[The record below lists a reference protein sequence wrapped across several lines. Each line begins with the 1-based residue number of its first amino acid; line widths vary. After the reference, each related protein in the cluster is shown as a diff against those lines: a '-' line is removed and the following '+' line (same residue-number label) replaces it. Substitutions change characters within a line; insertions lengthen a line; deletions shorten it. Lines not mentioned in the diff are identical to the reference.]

1 MHKNAKFN
9 LNNANNELNLCGLQ
23 HVVIKTDTAMN
34 LQQIQYFL
42 ALADELHFWRT
53 SEKVFITQSAL
64 SRHIKSMEQELGFAL
79 FERDKR
85 NVKLTPAGEFLRDQ
99 YAKLLADYDSVTR
112 RARLIASG
120 EVGAIRIGHP
130 ASITYSVLPDLLLAL
145 HQQHPH
151 IVAHMIE
158 VDAADVDP
166 FLQSH
171 RIDIAFNRE
180 TAKAKDLVSRHLM
193 TENFALV
200 VPAQHRFANKREL
213 KLQDLYKLKDEE
225 FVLPALSGKSEH
237 ASQLRAIFQ
246 AAGFDPIINAESD
259 FGVTL
264 LGLVAKGLGISVMPI
279 SYSHHL
285 KHAVHFIKIPPR
297 SDLLALWRQGD
308 TNPALRTFLNVIT
321 DFDFSLGYHT

>member
-85 NVKLTPAGEFLRDQ
+85 NVKLTPAGQFLRDQ

-180 TAKAKDLVSRHLM
+180 TAKTKDLVSRHLM

-213 KLQDLYKLKDEE
+213 KLLDLYKLKDEE

-285 KHAVHFIKIPPR
+285 KHAVHFIKIPPT

-321 DFDFSLGYHT
+321 EFDFSLGYQT

>member
-1 MHKNAKFN
+1 
-9 LNNANNELNLCGLQ
+9 
-23 HVVIKTDTAMN
+23 MN
-34 LQQIQYFL
+34 FQQIQYFL
-42 ALADELHFWRT
+42 TLADELHFWKT

-180 TAKAKDLVSRHLM
+180 TAKTKDLVSRHLM

-321 DFDFSLGYHT
+321 EFDFSLGYQT

>member
-1 MHKNAKFN
+1 
-9 LNNANNELNLCGLQ
+9 
-23 HVVIKTDTAMN
+23 MN
-34 LQQIQYFL
+34 FQQIQYFL
-42 ALADELHFWRT
+42 TLADELHFWKT
-53 SEKVFITQSAL
+53 SEKIFITQSAL
-64 SRHIKSMEQELGFAL
+64 SRHIQSMEQELGFAL

-112 RARLIASG
+112 RASLIASG
-120 EVGAIRIGHP
+120 EIGAIRIGHP
-130 ASITYSVLPDLLLAL
+130 ASITFSVLPDLLLAL

-151 IVAHMIE
+151 IVAHMME

-180 TAKAKDLVSRHLM
+180 TAKAKDLVSSHLM

-200 VPAQHRFANKREL
+200 VPAQHRFAGKREL
-213 KLQDLYKLKDEE
+213 KLKDLYKLKDEE
-225 FVLPALSGKSEH
+225 FVLPALNGKSEH

-246 AAGFDPIINAESD
+246 EAGFDPIIHAESD

-264 LGLVAKGLGISVMPI
+264 LGLVAKGLGISIMPI
-279 SYSHHL
+279 SYAHHL
-285 KHAVHFIKIPPR
+285 KHEIHFIKIPPT
-297 SDLLALWRQGD
+297 SDLLALWREGD
-308 TNPALRTFLNVIT
+308 ANPALQIFLQVIAG
-321 DFDFSLGYHT
+321 FDFKLSP

>member
-1 MHKNAKFN
+1 MH
-9 LNNANNELNLCGLQ
+9 
-23 HVVIKTDTAMN
+23 

-42 ALADELHFWRT
+42 TLADELHFWKT
-53 SEKVFITQSAL
+53 SEKIFITQSAL
-64 SRHIKSMEQELGFAL
+64 SRHIKSMEQELGFDL

-85 NVKLTPAGEFLRDQ
+85 NVKLTLAGEFLRDQ
-99 YAKLLADYDSVTR
+99 YAKLLADYESVTR
-112 RARLIASG
+112 RASLIAAG
-120 EVGAIRIGHP
+120 EIGAIRIGHP
-130 ASITYSVLPDLLLAL
+130 ASITFSILPDLLLAL

-151 IVAHMIE
+151 VVAQMIE
-158 VDAADVDP
+158 VDAADIDA

-180 TAKAKDLVSRHLM
+180 TAKTKDLISRHLM

-200 VPAQHRFANKREL
+200 VPAHHRFANKREL

-225 FVLPALSGKSEH
+225 FVLPALTGKSEH

-246 AAGFDPIINAESD
+246 EAGFDPIIHVESD

-264 LGLVAKGLGISVMPI
+264 LGLVAKGLGISIMPI

-285 KHAVHFIKIPPR
+285 KNEINFIKIPPT
-297 SDLLALWRQGD
+297 SSLLALWRAGD
-308 TNPALRTFLNVIT
+308 ANPALQIFLGVIAE
-321 DFDFSLGYHT
+321 FDFSLGTR

>member
-1 MHKNAKFN
+1 
-9 LNNANNELNLCGLQ
+9 
-23 HVVIKTDTAMN
+23 MN

-42 ALADELHFWRT
+42 ALADELHFWKT

-64 SRHIKSMEQELGFAL
+64 SRHIKSMEAELGFDL

-99 YAKLLADYDSVTR
+99 YAKLLADFESVTR
-112 RARLIASG
+112 RASLIASG
-120 EVGAIRIGHP
+120 EIGAIRIGHP
-130 ASITYSVLPDLLLAL
+130 ASITFSILPDLLLAL

-151 IVAHMIE
+151 IVAQMIE
-158 VDAADVDP
+158 VDAVDVEP

-180 TAKAKDLVSRHLM
+180 TAKARDLISSHLM

-200 VPAQHRFANKREL
+200 VPAHHRFSNKREL

-225 FVLPALSGKSEH
+225 FVLPALTGKSEH

-246 AAGFDPIINAESD
+246 EAGFDPIIHVESD

-264 LGLVAKGLGISVMPI
+264 LGLVAKGLGISIMPI
-279 SYSHHL
+279 SYSHHM
-285 KHAVHFIKIPPR
+285 KHEVHFIKIPPT
-297 SDLLALWRQGD
+297 SDLLALWRED
-308 TNPALRTFLNVIT
+308 DVNPALQIFLKVIAE
-321 DFDFSLGYHT
+321 FDFSLATR

>member
-1 MHKNAKFN
+1 
-9 LNNANNELNLCGLQ
+9 
-23 HVVIKTDTAMN
+23 MN
-34 LQQIQYFL
+34 FQQIQYFL
-42 ALADELHFWRT
+42 TLADELHFWKT

-64 SRHIKSMEQELGFAL
+64 SRHIKSMEQELGFDL

-112 RARLIASG
+112 RASMIASG
-120 EVGAIRIGHP
+120 EVGAIRIGHS
-130 ASITYSVLPDLLLAL
+130 ASITFSVLPDLLLAL

-151 IVAHMIE
+151 IIAHMLE

-180 TAKAKDLVSRHLM
+180 TAKAKDLRSTHLM

-200 VPAQHRFANKREL
+200 VPAQHRFANKTEL
-213 KLQDLYKLKDEE
+213 RLKDLYKLRHEE
-225 FVLPALSGKSEH
+225 FVLPALNGKSEH

-246 AAGFDPIINAESD
+246 EAGFDPIIYAESD

-264 LGLVAKGLGISVMPI
+264 LGLVAKGLGISIMPI

-285 KHAVHFIKIPPR
+285 KHAVNFIKIPPT
-297 SDLLALWRQGD
+297 SDLLALWRDGD
-308 TNPALRTFLNVIT
+308 NNPALQIFLQVINE
-321 DFDFSLGYHT
+321 FDFSLGYQTESA

>member
-1 MHKNAKFN
+1 MHF
-9 LNNANNELNLCGLQ
+9 
-23 HVVIKTDTAMN
+23 
-34 LQQIQYFL
+34 QQIHYFL
-42 ALADELHFWRT
+42 TLADELHFWKT

-79 FERDKR
+79 FTRDKR
-85 NVKLTPAGEFLRDQ
+85 NVKLTPAGEFLREH
-99 YAKLLADYDSVTR
+99 YAKLMTDYDSVTR
-112 RARLIASG
+112 RASLIATG

-130 ASITYSVLPDLLLAL
+130 ASITFSVLPDLLLAL
-145 HQQHPH
+145 HQKHPH
-151 IVAHMIE
+151 IVAHMLE

-180 TAKAKDLVSRHLM
+180 TAKAKELVSRHLM

-200 VPAQHRFANKREL
+200 VPTQHRFANKRTMTL
-213 KLQDLYKLKDEE
+213 RDLYTLKDEE
-225 FVLPALSGKSEH
+225 FVLPDLSGKSEH

-246 AAGFDPIINAESD
+246 EAGFDPIVHVESD

-264 LGLVAKGLGISVMPI
+264 LGLVAKGLGISIMPM

-285 KHAVHFIKIPPR
+285 KHAVHFIEIPSP
-297 SDLLALWRQGD
+297 SSLLVLWREAD
-308 TNPALRTFLNVIT
+308 RNPALDIFLQVIA
-321 DFDFSLGYHT
+321 DFDFALRP